1 MDEMAIETQTMNE
14 AASPGRARKR
24 VAGGFVLVVMFAA
37 CVVFWVGIP
46 AGGLWGL
53 GELTNSSV
61 THFLTALVLV
71 PGAMLLFAPVLFWL
85 NGLYLR
91 VTGVLE
97 RLDEDEQQSGWRRRV
112 RGPLES
118 MLVVSFVIEFV
129 ALVIWFLLFAE
140 NPSSQVI

>member
-1 MDEMAIETQTMNE
+1 MA
-14 AASPGRARKR
+14 
-24 VAGGFVLVVMFAA
+24 AA

-61 THFLTALVLV
+61 THFLTALVLI

-97 RLDEDEQQSGWRRRV
+97 RLDEDERQSGWRRRV

-129 ALVIWFLLFAE
+129 ALVVWFLLFAE

>member
-1 MDEMAIETQTMNE
+1 MAIETQTMNG
-14 AASPGRARKR
+14 AASPGRARER
-24 VAGGFVLVVMFAA
+24 VAGGFVLVIMAAA

>member
-1 MDEMAIETQTMNE
+1 MASG
-14 AASPGRARKR
+14 A
-24 VAGGFVLVVMFAA
+24 
-37 CVVFWVGIP
+37 
-46 AGGLWGL
+46 L

-61 THFLTALVLV
+61 THFLTALVLI

-97 RLDEDEQQSGWRRRV
+97 RLDEDERQSGWRRRV

-129 ALVIWFLLFAE
+129 ALVVWFLLFAE

>member
-1 MDEMAIETQTMNE
+1 MNV
-14 AASPGRARKR
+14 AASPSRTRERIA
-24 VAGGFVLVVMFAA
+24 AGFVLVVMAAA

-61 THFLTALVLV
+61 THFLTALVLI

-97 RLDEDEQQSGWRRRV
+97 RLDEDERQSGWRRRV

-129 ALVIWFLLFAE
+129 ALVVWFLLFAE

>member
-1 MDEMAIETQTMNE
+1 MAIETQTMNE

>member
-1 MDEMAIETQTMNE
+1 MNA
-14 AASPGRARKR
+14 AASPSRTRER
-24 VAGGFVLVVMFAA
+24 IAGGFVLVVMAAA

-97 RLDEDEQQSGWRRRV
+97 RLDEDERQSGWRRRV
-112 RGPLES
+112 RGPLEP

-129 ALVIWFLLFAE
+129 ALVVWFLLFAE

>member
-1 MDEMAIETQTMNE
+1 MNV
-14 AASPGRARKR
+14 AAGPSRTRERIA
-24 VAGGFVLVVMFAA
+24 AGFVLVVMAAA

-61 THFLTALVLV
+61 THFLTALVLI

-97 RLDEDEQQSGWRRRV
+97 RLDEDERQSGWRRRV

-129 ALVIWFLLFAE
+129 ALVVWFLLFAE